1 MTTDFDLARSLA
13 QSMISF
19 VRDKEKEKRMEE
31 IIREQVDIVLKN
43 FSGNSGFIDRDQ
55 LIKELETI
63 FSTWIGEAIT
73 LEGNDTHE
81 PWLLNKR
88 QDIEWRYWRRYRQY
102 LQENGWAEATLEKLN
117 ELTYDTLGRLEDP
130 TRKGAWDRRGVI
142 VGHVQSGKTSNYIGL
157 INKAA
162 DAGYKL
168 IIVLTGMHDNLRSQT
183 QVRLDEGFLGYDS
196 GTRTLDSTNKVQIVG
211 VGKIDP
217 SVKRPDTI
225 TTRLPKGDF
234 RRSVA
239 EHFNINPGG
248 NPLLFVL
255 KKNGNVLK
263 NLLDWVE
270 WATTNTDE
278 SGRKIVSGVPLL
290 VIDDES
296 DLGSIDTRD
305 EVIGTDGKPDLEHS
319 PTVLNGRIRK
329 LLFSFE
335 QSAYV
340 GYTATPFANIFIHE
354 GAKTKNFGEDL
365 FPRSFITSLPYP
377 SNYVSPSYYFG
388 ISEDEPDIETERK
401 ELPIFRI
408 IRDNART
415 QDLSERE
422 GWIPPI
428 HDSYHIPRFEGNDRI
443 PPSLREAMLSF
454 ILVCAAR
461 IARGQTP
468 SHNSMLVHVTKFV
481 NVQGQIYSQ
490 ISNELTDIQNRV
502 QLENFSSN
510 DSILNELKTLW
521 ENDFVPTTAWF
532 NEKNYKIIEWKT
544 LKNYIRRAVSSIQV
558 KQINGTSADILD
570 YYQYRNTGLNVIV
583 IGGDKLSRGLTLE
596 GLSISY
602 FLRSSKMYD
611 TLMQMGRWF
620 GYRPGYLDLC
630 RLYTS
635 AELKEWLYSITKAN
649 EELRQEFD
657 NMAISGG
664 TPIDYGLRIRADSEL
679 LITSRVKMR
688 HGMPMQ
694 LTFSGSISET
704 ISFYKDKTSNEINLK
719 ALENFMENVNRD
731 GIKTEKNP
739 IQKRSTG
746 KDQTWKGSY
755 YWKNVSAEHIKRFLE
770 QYKTHYSSRKVDC
783 KLLKTYIENQ
793 NENDDLTK
801 WTVMMPSGSSK
812 LYYNLKSFG
821 RIELVKRAWE
831 NEKFSSASDHLSIK
845 RLVSPR
851 DESIDLTN
859 EEYTEALNRTKSKWE
874 LDKERSRRKNAPE
887 EPDGISIRNIRNR
900 KNGLMLIYLLE
911 PPLDKEFKEEP
922 IVAFALSFPGNH
934 NDKKVTYVVN
944 NVYYKQEMGLA

>member
-1 MTTDFDLARSLA
+1 MTTDFDLVRDIA
-13 QSMISF
+13 QNLISF
-19 VRDKEKEKRMEE
+19 VRDKEKEKSTEE
-31 IIREQVDIVLKN
+31 IIKEQVDVSISM
-43 FSGNSGFIDRDQ
+43 FPGNTEFIDRDQ

-63 FSTWIGEAIT
+63 FSTWIGDAIT
-73 LEGNDTHE
+73 LEGNDKHE

-88 QDIEWRYWRRYRQY
+88 QDIKWRYWERYKKYLRQI
-102 LQENGWAEATLEKLN
+102 GWAEATLEKLD

-130 TRKGAWDRRGVI
+130 TRKGGWDRRGVI

-168 IIVLTGMHDNLRSQT
+168 IIVLSGMHDNLRSQT

-196 GTRTLDSTNKVQIVG
+196 GTRTLDSNNRVQIVG

-225 TTRLPKGDF
+225 TTRLLKGDF

-239 EHFNINPGG
+239 DHFNISPGG

-296 DLGSIDTRD
+296 DLGSIDTKD
-305 EVIGTDGKPDLEHS
+305 EVIGPDGKPDLEHS
-319 PTVLNGRIRK
+319 PTVLNSRIRK

-354 GAKTKNFGEDL
+354 GAITANFGEDL
-365 FPRSFITSLPYP
+365 FPRSFITSLPHP
-377 SNYVSPSYYFG
+377 SNYISPSYYFG
-388 ISEDEPDIETERK
+388 ISEEDTDIEATRR

-422 GWIPPI
+422 GWMPPI
-428 HDSYHIPRFEGNDRI
+428 HDSNHVPKFEGDNRI

-461 IARGQTP
+461 TARGQFS

-481 NVQGQIYSQ
+481 NVQGQIYDQ
-490 ISNELTDIQNRV
+490 IFNELRDIKNRV
-502 QLENFSSN
+502 QYENPDSN
-510 DSILNELKTLW
+510 DSVLNKLKNLW
-521 ENDFVPTTAWF
+521 EDDFVPTTGWF
-532 NEKNYKIIEWKT
+532 NEREYPIIDWPT
-544 LKNYIRRAVSSIQV
+544 LSNYINRSLSSIQI
-558 KQINGTSADILD
+558 KQINGTSADVLD
-570 YYQYRNTGLNVIV
+570 YSQYKNAGLNVIV
-583 IGGDKLSRGLTLE
+583 IGGDKLSRGLTIE

-649 EELRQEFD
+649 EELRHEFD
-657 NMAISGG
+657 SMAISGG
-664 TPIDYGLRIRADSEL
+664 TPIDYGLRVRSDSEL

-688 HGMPMQ
+688 HGMSMQ

-704 ISFYKDKTSNEINLK
+704 ISFYKDKAKNSKNLV
-719 ALENFMENVNRD
+719 ALENFAESVKRE
-731 GIKTEKNP
+731 GIKPEQEPTR
-739 IQKRSTG
+739 KRING
-746 KDQTWKGSY
+746 KVQSWKGSY
-755 YWKNVSAEHIKRFLE
+755 YWKNVSAEHIKHFLE
-770 QYKTHYSSRKVDC
+770 QYITHYSSHKVDC

-793 NENDDLTK
+793 NENGDLTK
-801 WTVMMPSGSSK
+801 WAVMMPSGSSK
-812 LYYNLKSFG
+812 MYYNLKGFS
-821 RIELVKRAWE
+821 RIALVRRAWE
-831 NEKFSSASDHLSIK
+831 NDHVSSPSDHLSIK

-859 EEYTEALNRTKSKWE
+859 EEYTEALNRTISEWELNKGKSK
-874 LDKERSRRKNAPE
+874 RKTAPD
-887 EPDGISIRNIRNR
+887 EPNGISIRNIRNR
-900 KNGLMLIYLLE
+900 KRGLMLIYLLE
-911 PPLDKEFKEEP
+911 PPPDKEYAEEP
-922 IVAFALSFPGNH
+922 IVAFALSFPGNP

-944 NVYYKQEMGLA
+944 NVYYKQEIGLA

>member
-1 MTTDFDLARSLA
+1 MTSSFDKARTLA
-13 QSMISF
+13 QTLISF
-19 VRDKEKEKRMEE
+19 IRDEESEKNMDE
-31 IIREQVDIVLKN
+31 IIREQVDKVINILGETADSIN
-43 FSGNSGFIDRDQ
+43 RDQ

-63 FSTWIGEAIT
+63 FSTWIGDAIT
-73 LEGNDTHE
+73 LEGIDKHE

-88 QDIEWRYWRRYRQY
+88 RDIEWRYWNRYKIYLRQS
-102 LQENGWAEATLEKLN
+102 GWAEATLDKLD
-117 ELTYDTLGRLEDP
+117 EMTYDTLGRLEDP
-130 TRKGAWDRRGVI
+130 TRKGAWDRRGLI

-183 QVRLDEGFLGYDS
+183 QLRLDEGFLGYDS
-196 GTRTLDSTNKVQIVG
+196 GTRTLDSNNKVQIVG
-211 VGKIDP
+211 VGMIDS

-305 EVIGTDGKPDLEHS
+305 EVIGPDGKPDLEHS

-354 GAKTKNFGEDL
+354 GAKTKDFGEDL

-388 ISEDEPDIETERK
+388 ISDDNSDIESVRR

-408 IRDNART
+408 IKDNART

-428 HDSYHIPRFEGNDRI
+428 HDSYHVPKFDGENKI

-461 IARGQTP
+461 TARGHVA

-481 NVQGQIYSQ
+481 NVQKQIHDQ
-490 ISNELTDIQNRV
+490 IFNELMDIQNRV
-502 QLENFSSN
+502 QFEKP
-510 DSILNELKTLW
+510 DSKDSVLNELKNLW
-521 ENDFVPTTAWF
+521 ESDFIPTTEWF
-532 NEKNYKIIEWKT
+532 NEREYPIITWPT
-544 LKNYIRRAVSSIQV
+544 LSNYILRALSSIQI
-558 KQINGTSADILD
+558 KEINGTSADVLD
-570 YYQYRNTGLNVIV
+570 YAQYRNAGLNVIV

-596 GLSISY
+596 GLSVSY

-649 EELRQEFD
+649 EELRHEFD
-657 NMAISGG
+657 NMVVSGG
-664 TPIDYGLRIRADSEL
+664 TPIDYGLRIRSDSEL
-679 LITSRVKMR
+679 LVTSRVKMR

-704 ISFYKDKTSNEINLK
+704 ISFYKDKAKNYMNLV
-719 ALENFMENVNRD
+719 ALENFVESVNRD
-731 GIKTEKNP
+731 GIKPEQETSRQRPTEK
-739 IQKRSTG
+739 IQS
-746 KDQTWKGSY
+746 WKGSY
-755 YWKNVSAEHIKRFLE
+755 QWNNVSAENIKHFLE
-770 QYKTHYSSRKVDC
+770 QYMTHYSSHKVDC

-793 NENDDLTK
+793 NENGDLTK
-801 WTVMMPSGSSK
+801 WAVMMPSGSSK
-812 LYYNLKSFG
+812 MYYDLRGCGS
-821 RIELVKRAWE
+821 IEL
-831 NEKFSSASDHLSIK
+831 
-845 RLVSPR
+845 
-851 DESIDLTN
+851 
-859 EEYTEALNRTKSKWE
+859 
-874 LDKERSRRKNAPE
+874 
-887 EPDGISIRNIRNR
+887 
-900 KNGLMLIYLLE
+900 
-911 PPLDKEFKEEP
+911 
-922 IVAFALSFPGNH
+922 
-934 NDKKVTYVVN
+934 
-944 NVYYKQEMGLA
+944 

>member
-1 MTTDFDLARSLA
+1 MTQVFDHARDLA

-19 VRDKEKEKRMEE
+19 TKEQEKEKDMEE
-31 IIREQVDIVLKN
+31 IIREQVDKVIFLLSEKSEFV
-43 FSGNSGFIDRDQ
+43 DREQ

-73 LEGNDTHE
+73 LEGNDNHE
-81 PWLLNKR
+81 PWLPNKH
-88 QDIEWRYWRRYRQY
+88 QEIEWRYWKRYKQY
-102 LQENGWAEATLEKLN
+102 LQKNGWALPTLEKLD

-183 QVRLDEGFLGYDS
+183 QIRLDEGFLGYDS
-196 GTRTLDSTNKVQIVG
+196 GTRTLDSSNKVQIVG

-234 RRSVA
+234 RRAVA
-239 EHFNINPGG
+239 DHFNINPGG

-255 KKNGNVLK
+255 KKNSSVLK

-290 VIDDES
+290 VIDDEA
-296 DLGSIDTRD
+296 DWGSIDTKD
-305 EVIGTDGKPDLEHS
+305 LVIGPDGKPDLEHS
-319 PTVLNGRIRK
+319 PTVLNSRIRK

-354 GAKTKNFGEDL
+354 GAKTKDFGEDL

-388 ISEDEPDIETERK
+388 ITEDDIESETTKR

-408 IRDNART
+408 IEDNA
-415 QDLSERE
+415 QSQELNERS
-422 GWIPPI
+422 GWMPPI
-428 HDSYHIPRFEGNDRI
+428 HDSNHVPKYNGEDRI
-443 PPSLREAMLSF
+443 PPSLREALLSF

-461 IARGQTP
+461 TARGYDQ
-468 SHNSMLVHVTKFV
+468 SHNSMLVHVTKFI
-481 NVQGQIYSQ
+481 NVQKHIYDQIY
-490 ISNELTDIQNRV
+490 NELTDIKNRLKFEDSDSKNSV
-502 QLENFSSN
+502 FS
-510 DSILNELKTLW
+510 ELKKLW
-521 ENDFVPTTAWF
+521 EDDFIKTTEWF
-532 NEKNYKIIEWKT
+532 NGMEYSIIKWPILRDYI
-544 LKNYIRRAVSSIQV
+544 LKSISSIQI
-558 KQINGTSADILD
+558 KQVNGTSADVLD
-570 YYQYRNTGLNVIV
+570 YLQYKNAGLNVIV

-635 AELKEWLYSITKAN
+635 ADLKEWLYLITKAN
-649 EELRQEFD
+649 EELRHELEY
-657 NMAISGG
+657 MAITGG
-664 TPIDYGLRIRADSEL
+664 TPIDYGLRIRSDSEL

-688 HGMPMQ
+688 HGTSLQ
-694 LTFSGSISET
+694 LTFSGTSSET
-704 ISFYKDKTSNEINLK
+704 ISFYRDKAKNELNLIALKNFIDNISKGGINPDQ
-719 ALENFMENVNRD
+719 NPNRRR
-731 GIKTEKNP
+731 KNGRT
-739 IQKRSTG
+739 QS
-746 KDQTWKGSY
+746 WNESY
-755 YWKNVSAEHIKRFLE
+755 YWDNVSPENIKRFLE
-770 QYKTHYSSRKVDC
+770 QYITHYSSHKVDC

-793 NENDDLTK
+793 NENGDLTK
-801 WTVMMPSGSSK
+801 WAVLIPSGSSK
-812 LYYNLKSFG
+812 KFYDLSEFCK
-821 RIELVKRAWE
+821 IKLVKRTWKE
-831 NEKFSSASDHLSIK
+831 DKVNSMSDHLSIG
-845 RLVSPR
+845 RLISPR

-859 EEYTEALNRTKSKWE
+859 KEYDEALKLTKSEWE
-874 LDKERSRRKNAPE
+874 LNSEKSRRQKAPE
-887 EPDGISIRNIRNR
+887 EPSAICIRNTRNR
-900 KNGLMLIYLLE
+900 KNGLMILYLLE
-911 PPLDKEFKEEP
+911 APPDGDYEDKPF
-922 IVAFALSFPGNH
+922 VAFGLSFPGNPQ
-934 NDKKVTYVVN
+934 DKKVTYVVN
-944 NVYYKQEMGLA
+944 NVYYKQEMGVV

>member
-1 MTTDFDLARSLA
+1 MTIDFDLARTIA
-13 QSMISF
+13 QTMISF
-19 VRDKEKEKRMEE
+19 AREKEKDRDMEE
-31 IIREQVDIVLKN
+31 IIREQVDKVINMLAE
-43 FSGNSGFIDRDQ
+43 NSESLDREQ

-63 FSTWIGEAIT
+63 FSTWIGDAIT
-73 LEGNDTHE
+73 LEGRDNHE
-81 PWLLNKR
+81 PWLFNKR
-88 QDIEWRYWRRYRQY
+88 QDIDWRYWNRYKQY
-102 LQENGWAEATLEKLN
+102 LQKNGWAEATLEKLD

-168 IIVLTGMHDNLRSQT
+168 IIVLTGMYDNLRSQT
-183 QVRLDEGFLGYDS
+183 QMRLDEGFLGYDS
-196 GTRTLDSTNKVQIVG
+196 GTRTLDSSNKVQIVG

-270 WATTNTDE
+270 WATTNTDK

-290 VIDDES
+290 VIDDEA
-296 DLGSIDTRD
+296 DWGSIDTRD
-305 EVIGTDGKPDLEHS
+305 EVIGPDGKPDLEHS
-319 PTVLNGRIRK
+319 PTVLNGRIRE

-354 GAKTKNFGEDL
+354 GAKTKSFGEDL

-377 SNYVSPSYYFG
+377 SNYISPSYYFG
-388 ISEDEPDIETERK
+388 IYEDDIESETPRR

-408 IRDNART
+408 IDDNAET

-422 GWIPPI
+422 GWMPPI
-428 HDSYHIPRFEGNDRI
+428 HDSNHVPRYKGDARI
-443 PPSLREAMLSF
+443 PPSLRKALLSF

-461 IARGQTP
+461 TARGQVQ

-481 NVQGQIYSQ
+481 NVQKQIFDQ
-490 ISNELTDIQNRV
+490 IFNELMDIQNRV
-502 QLENFSSN
+502 KYEDSGSENSA
-510 DSILNELKTLW
+510 LNELKNLW
-521 ENDFVPTTAWF
+521 EDDFVKTTDWF
-532 NEKNYKIIEWKT
+532 NEAEYPIIKWPN
-544 LKNYIRRAVSSIQV
+544 LSNYILKSLSSIQI
-558 KQINGTSADILD
+558 KQVNGTSADILD
-570 YYQYRNTGLNVIV
+570 YSQYRNAGLNVIV

-635 AELKEWLYSITKAN
+635 AELKEWLYLITKAN
-649 EELRQEFD
+649 GELRHELEY
-657 NMAISGG
+657 MAIIGG
-664 TPIDYGLRIRADSEL
+664 TPIDYGLRIRSDSEL

-688 HGMPMQ
+688 HGMSLQ

-704 ISFYKDKTSNEINLK
+704 ISFYKDKAKNDVNLD
-719 ALENFMENVNRD
+719 ALENFIDNINRE
-731 GIKTEKNP
+731 GFKHEQNP
-739 IQKRSTG
+739 IRKRKYGKTQSWTG
-746 KDQTWKGSY
+746 SF
-755 YWKNVSAEHIKRFLE
+755 YWNNVSAENIKRFLE
-770 QYKTHYSSRKVDC
+770 QYITHYSSHKVDC

-793 NENDDLTK
+793 NENGDLTK
-801 WTVMMPSGSSK
+801 WTVIIPSGSSK
-812 LYYNLKSFG
+812 KYYDLRGCGK
-821 RIELVKRAWE
+821 IKLVRRAWD
-831 NEKFSSASDHLSIK
+831 KDQVPSSSDHLSIG

-859 EEYTEALNRTKSKWE
+859 EEYEVALDRTNSEWK
-874 LDKERSRRKNAPE
+874 LNKERSRRKKTPE
-887 EPDGISIRNIRNR
+887 EPSGISIRNIRNR
-900 KNGLMLIYLLE
+900 INGLMLIYLLE
-911 PPLDKEFKEEP
+911 PPSDQEYGDKPF
-922 IVAFALSFPGNH
+922 VAFALSFPGNPH
-934 NDKKVTYVVN
+934 DKKVTYVVN
-944 NVYYKQEMGLA
+944 NVYYRQEMGIA

>member
-1 MTTDFDLARSLA
+1 MTADFDLARTLA
-13 QSMISF
+13 HNLISF
-19 VRDKEKEKRMEE
+19 VRDKEKEKDMEE
-31 IIREQVDIVLKN
+31 IIREQVDKVIDML
-43 FSGNSGFIDRDQ
+43 SGNSEFLDREQ

-73 LEGNDTHE
+73 LEGKDTHE
-81 PWLLNKR
+81 PWLFNKR
-88 QDIEWRYWRRYRQY
+88 QDIDWCYWRRYRQY
-102 LQENGWAEATLEKLN
+102 LQQGGWAEATLEKLD

-183 QVRLDEGFLGYDS
+183 QMRLDEGFLGYDS
-196 GTRTLDSTNKVQIVG
+196 GTRTLDSSNKVQIVG

-278 SGRKIVSGVPLL
+278 DGRKIVSGVPLL

-296 DLGSIDTRD
+296 DWGSIDTRD

-354 GAKTKNFGEDL
+354 RAKTKDFGEDL

-377 SNYVSPSYYFG
+377 SNYISPSYYFG
-388 ISEDEPDIETERK
+388 ISEDDTEIETPRR

-408 IRDNART
+408 IRDNAIT

-422 GWIPPI
+422 GWMPPI
-428 HDSYHIPRFEGNDRI
+428 HDSYHVPRFDGDNKI
-443 PPSLREAMLSF
+443 PPSLREALLSF
-454 ILVCAAR
+454 ILVCAVR
-461 IARGQTP
+461 TARGQIQ

-481 NVQGQIYSQ
+481 NVQKQIYDQ
-490 ISNELTDIQNRV
+490 IFNELMDVRNRV
-502 QLENFSSN
+502 KYEES
-510 DSILNELKTLW
+510 DSKGSVLNELKNLW
-521 ENDFVPTTAWF
+521 ENDFVPTTEWF
-532 NEKNYKIIEWKT
+532 NEREYPIINWPT
-544 LKNYIRRAVSSIQV
+544 LSNYILRSLSSIQI
-558 KQINGTSADILD
+558 KQINGTSADVLD
-570 YYQYRNTGLNVIV
+570 YYQYRNAGLNVIV

-635 AELKEWLYSITKAN
+635 AELKEWLHSITKAN
-649 EELRQEFD
+649 EELRHEFEY
-657 NMAISGG
+657 MAIIGG
-664 TPIDYGLRIRADSEL
+664 TPIDYGLRIRSDSEL

-688 HGMPMQ
+688 HGMSMQ

-704 ISFYKDKTSNEINLK
+704 ISFYKDKTKNDMNLV
-719 ALENFMENVNRD
+719 ALENIVDGINRD
-731 GIKTEKNP
+731 GIKPEQEPIRKRTTER
-739 IQKRSTG
+739 IQS
-746 KDQTWKGSY
+746 WKGSY
-755 YWKNVSAEHIKRFLE
+755 YWKNVPAENIKRFME
-770 QYKTHYSSRKVDC
+770 QYITHYSSHKVDC

-801 WTVMMPSGSSK
+801 WTVMMPAGSSK
-812 LYYNLKSFG
+812 EYYDLRGCGK
-821 RIELVKRAWE
+821 ITLVIRAWDADQVT
-831 NEKFSSASDHLSIK
+831 SVSDHLSIG

-859 EEYTEALNRTKSKWE
+859 EEYAEALNRTISEWK
-874 LDKERSRRKNAPE
+874 LNKEGSRRKKAPE
-887 EPDGISIRNIRNR
+887 EPSGISIRNIRNR

-911 PPLDKEFKEEP
+911 PPPDKEYGDDP
-922 IVAFALSFPGNH
+922 IVAFALSFPGNP